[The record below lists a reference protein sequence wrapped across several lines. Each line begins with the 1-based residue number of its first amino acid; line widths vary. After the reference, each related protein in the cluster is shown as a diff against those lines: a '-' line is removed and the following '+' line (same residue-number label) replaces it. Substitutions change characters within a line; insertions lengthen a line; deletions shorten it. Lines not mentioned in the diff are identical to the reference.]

1 MKGKRFLTLFACLFV
16 FVAFVSIEGRAQDIR
31 VPDEFDTIQAAV
43 DEAYSRGGGIV
54 FVAAGTYSHA
64 TNLEVFPIRMKDGVQ
79 LIGEGAD
86 VCIIDAGRV
95 SEVFRCEYLTNAR
108 IEGFEITGGDAYRGS
123 AIYIYRSA
131 LTIANNIISGNGIL
145 GAWGNFETQLGTIY
159 CRESAPTISNNII
172 TGNLAQYGGGILC
185 EYPDISN
192 NNPIITENVISG
204 NDTRF
209 GGAIYFYRCS
219 PSIISNVI
227 SDNTALWGAGIYCR
241 NYYYYAPLPTI
252 ANNIITGNAASGYG
266 GGIYCYFNSPATIT
280 NNTIA
285 DNSAS
290 TGGGIHW
297 RYHGLTTMTNNI
309 ITGNTASLFGGG
321 IYGDSPNL
329 SNVTYNDV
337 WGNSPDNYYPDV
349 YSPENPPGNIS
360 DDPMFRDPAI
370 GDYHLQR
377 GSPCIDVGN
386 NSAPGLPLTD
396 FEGDDRIIGSAV
408 DLGADE
414 KTNTPPDAD
423 AGPDQTVSAGSGC
436 QATVTLDG
444 SGSSDEDGD
453 TLEYTWTGPFDDVTG
468 SNPTVTL
475 GVGTHTITLT
485 VSDGIAEAMDEVV
498 ITVQDVTPPI
508 FDSLVV
514 TPNTLWP
521 PNHKMIPVVV
531 NASVSDN
538 CDPDPVCQ
546 IVAVSSN
553 EPDNAQGDGN
563 TAPDWEITGDLT
575 LKLRA
580 ERSGKGTSRVYTITV
595 RCIDEAGNA
604 ADQQIAVTVPHDQGK
619 KTQTQS
625 SNANKGMKQEK
636 IKK

>member
-1 MKGKRFLTLFACLFV
+1 MKGKRFLTLFACLCFLLV
-16 FVAFVSIEGRAQDIR
+16 FTTQDIR
-31 VPDEFDTIQAAV
+31 AMDVDVPGPHASIQAAI
-43 DEAYSRGGGIV
+43 DEAFASGGGTV
-54 FVAAGTYSHA
+54 RVAAGIYDSNTQS
-64 TNLEVFPIRMKDGVQ
+64 FPIYMKDGVQ

-86 VCIIDAGRV
+86 VCTLLANGTTSVIICIDVGET
-95 SEVFRCEYLTNAR
+95 SR
-108 IEGFEITGGDAYRGS
+108 IEGFEITGGDASSGS

-131 LTIANNIISGNGIL
+131 LTITDNIISGNGTL
-145 GAWGNFETQLGTIY
+145 GEWGSFNTDLGTIY
-159 CRESAPTISNNII
+159 CRESSPTISNNII

-204 NDTRF
+204 NDTRH

-219 PSIISNVI
+219 PAIISNVI
-227 SDNTALWGAGIYCR
+227 TGNTALWGAGIYCR

-252 ANNIITGNAASGYG
+252 VNNIIAGNAASGYG
-266 GGIYCYFNSPATIT
+266 GGIYCYFSSPATIT

-290 TGGGIHW
+290 TGGGIRW

-349 YSPENPPGNIS
+349 YYPENPPGNIS

-396 FEGDDRIIGSAV
+396 FEGDDRIIGSVV

-414 KTNTPPDAD
+414 RTNTPPDAD
-423 AGPDQTVSAGSGC
+423 AGSDQTVSAGSDC
-436 QATVTLDG
+436 QAVVALDG
-444 SGSSDEDGD
+444 SGSSDADGD
-453 TLEYTWTGPFDDVTG
+453 TLEYTWTGPFGDVTG
-468 SNPTVTL
+468 SNPTVKL
-475 GVGTHTITLT
+475 GVGTHTITLR
-485 VSDGIAEAMDEVV
+485 VSDGIAEAIDEVV
-498 ITVQDVTPPI
+498 ITVQDVTPPS
-508 FDSLVV
+508 FDSLVA

-531 NASVSDN
+531 SASVSDY
-538 CDPDPVCQ
+538 CDPNPSVQ
-546 IVAVSSN
+546 IINVSSN
-553 EPDNAQGDGN
+553 EPDNAKGDGN
-563 TAPDWEITGDLT
+563 IAPDWEVTGDLT
-575 LKLRA
+575 VNLRA
-580 ERSGKGTSRVYTITV
+580 ERSGKGTGRVYTITV
-595 RCIDEAGNA
+595 RCSDSAENFSDRQVI
-604 ADQQIAVTVPHDQGK
+604 VTVPHDQGN
-619 KTQTQS
+619 KTQS
-625 SNANKGMKQEK
+625 NNANKGKKPEK